1 MDCAP
6 GIKLPLK
13 THLAGLSTCYCAS
26 NVSEEERSALTQK
39 GFGLSVTHLARGD
52 SIIIHRAAVM
62 CQFIFLSMSFGDTTR
77 YIPPPPGVELLPAVR
92 VIDFEGPQLRNL
104 SFHNM

>member
-1 MDCAP
+1 M
-6 GIKLPLK
+6 PLK

-26 NVSEEERSALTQK
+26 GVAEEERCALTHT
-39 GFGLSVTHLARGD
+39 GFGVSD

-62 CQFIFLSMSFGDTTR
+62 CKFMFLSMSFGETTR
-77 YIPPPPGVELLPAVR
+77 YVLSPTPGLNPPPAVR
-92 VIDFEGPQLRNL
+92 VIDFDGPQLMNL

>member
-1 MDCAP
+1 MECAP

-26 NVSEEERSALTQK
+26 NITEEERSALTQR
-39 GFGLSVTHLARGD
+39 GFGVSVTHLARAD

-62 CQFIFLSMSFGDTTR
+62 CTFIFLSMSFGETTR
-77 YIPPPPGVELLPAVR
+77 LYPPRCES
-92 VIDFEGPQLRNL
+92 N
-104 SFHNM
+104 